1 MAQDPIRR
9 SQLIAPHGVGS
20 MLVIKGG
27 VSVMA
32 CGLDHWY
39 ERESLDNS
47 GIDINEFKVEEY
59 RLQRILN
66 VDHFRLPPDFRTP
79 MTGVTV
85 PNNNLNIPFVRF
97 PRWHVCSRCNRME
110 QLALTERN
118 TVVPCSECKRN
129 GKRGAVLQQAVFV
142 AMCEKGHLQD
152 FPWRE
157 WVHYSASPSCDRT
170 MRYVSTGG
178 ASLAAQ
184 RVRCDC
190 TAERTLAGITN
201 AFPDGST
208 ALSKTLEKGGEV
220 YSCQGHNPW
229 LGKIENEPCDN
240 QLRGTL
246 RGATNVWFAKTY
258 NAIYLPQ
265 SSELAPPELVTLLR
279 TPNISVFISVWVDA
293 GFTSPIDQLRRQY
306 QFALEPY
313 SKEQIEAALK
323 IIRGEEVE
331 GDDSNSLSEEDSDT
345 AFRRAEFSVL
355 RTNRQEDLLVTN
367 NCDLNEYEPEIAKY
381 FSRIVLVSKLRETRV
396 FGGFSRIFSEREISV
411 DERKQMLWNEV
422 PEGSS
427 AWLPANVVYG
437 EGIFLELNEN
447 LLQTW
452 ETKHQV
458 ALRKHLENLVVNFE
472 RVRTVRGLK
481 PKKLIPRF
489 ILLHTLAHLLINRLT
504 FDCGYSSASLRE
516 RIYVSDHPESP
527 MAGLLIYTADG
538 DSEGTMGGLVR
549 MGNPTFF
556 EPVLRRA
563 IEAAEWCSADP
574 VCREMGAR
582 NGQGPD
588 SCNLAACHSCGLLP
602 ETSCDEFNRFL
613 DRSVIVNG
621 LGEDGFAFFNL

>member
-1 MAQDPIRR
+1 MAHDPIRR
-9 SQLIAPHGVGS
+9 SQLIAPHGIGS
-20 MLVIKGG
+20 MMVIKGG
-27 VSVMA
+27 VSVMT

-47 GIDINEFKVEEY
+47 GIDIDEFKVEEY

-66 VDHFRLPPDFRTP
+66 VDHFRLPPDFRAP
-79 MTGVTV
+79 MTGVSV

-110 QLALTERN
+110 ELRLTDREVIIKCR
-118 TVVPCSECKRN
+118 ECQSK
-129 GKRGAVLQQAVFV
+129 GKKGMMQQAVFV

-157 WVHYSASPSCDRT
+157 WVHRT
-170 MRYVSTGG
+170 IQSTCERSLRYVTSGG

-184 RVRCDC
+184 RVKCDC
-190 TAERTLAGITN
+190 GDERPLSGITN
-201 AFPDGST
+201 AEPDGST
-208 ALSKTLEKGGEV
+208 TLSKTLSRDEEPFLCKGLK
-220 YSCQGHNPW
+220 PW
-229 LGKIENEPCDN
+229 LGATEGVPCENH
-240 QLRGTL
+240 LRGTL

-265 SSELAPPELVTLLR
+265 SSELAPAELVTLLR
-279 TPNISVFISVWVDA
+279 SPNISGFINILVSLGQANPV
-293 GFTSPIDQLRRQY
+293 DQLKNQY
-306 QFALEPY
+306 RFQLDTY

-331 GDDSNSLSEEDSDT
+331 DDSTNLLTGEDSET
-345 AFRRAEFSVL
+345 AFRRAEFSIL
-355 RTNRQEDLLVTN
+355 RTNRREDLLVTN
-367 NCDLNEYEPEIAKY
+367 ACDLNLYEPEIAKY
-381 FSRIVLVSKLRETRV
+381 FSRIVLISKLRETRV
-396 FGGFSRIFSEREISV
+396 FGGFSRIYSEREISV
-411 DERKQMLWNEV
+411 EERKEMLWNEV
-422 PEGSS
+422 PEGSN
-427 AWLPANVVYG
+427 AWLPASVVYG

-447 LLQTW
+447 LLRDW
-452 ETKHQV
+452 EEKNQNV
-458 ALRKHLENLVVNFE
+458 LRAHLKNLIENFE

-489 ILLHTLAHLLINRLT
+489 ILLHTLAHILINRLT

-516 RIYVSDHPESP
+516 RIYVSDHPEFP

-549 MGNPTFF
+549 MGNPGFF
-556 EPVLRRA
+556 EPVLRRS

-574 VCREMGAR
+574 VCREMGAK

-588 SCNLAACHSCGLLP
+588 SCNLAACHSCALLP

-613 DRSVIVNG
+613 DRSVITNG
-621 LGEDGFAFFNL
+621 LGEEGFAFFKA